1 MESKWLGRGALA
13 ALVFSVCGSSGL
25 ISGCAEERDPI
36 NRVQQGALAKSF
48 FLGPNL
54 EDYRD
59 DPEFRTKA
67 FNIDSGANTDSHVG
81 AIGGAS
87 AIERVRWEV
96 TENMLFARRSYQ
108 ESPGADNRGLPRK
121 EVSPG
126 KWEFPTKATGTIV
139 AAFKIQNHFDIRRA
153 YNSATGEEQNVIEEN
168 SSDRPWYKREY
179 MRVDWS
185 KNMADSTSGDTSW
198 VFGGGSDV
206 TAIEYS
212 QTDENDEDRP
222 HFEVQSGYFDI
233 TNKYQLKPGGGSYGI
248 PECVLV
254 GFFNGTTSFDCT
266 PVEVKARTSFQR
278 LTGDEDFE
286 PFEENKAFRDIVGN
300 WGNAGNNF
308 NREYG
313 GAPITAWDPQYG
325 YTDSNTKTF
334 YSIHNIWAQSHLAA
348 QCTSNADDN
357 KDGIADECEGPSSSA
372 GLHHGSQ
379 CDEYIG
385 RCTIPVRD
393 RKVKT
398 NAYWLNVDAPQ
409 DLTDP
414 TDASGNKTGD
424 GPIEENTVTW
434 NQIFKVAVA
443 YRREVECRR
452 TNDGSRDDCHAEFFA
467 GTGPDSKQMVKFGG
481 WGLDTP
487 TEQEVDKNPDTGKD
501 TPIIATCHNPVRSYD
516 LPSCGKPGEVIR
528 LGDIRKNYAIYWPYA
543 SRAPYGGVASIAG
556 DPVTG
561 EMLGVTATIMMRS
574 ATIAAAQQ
582 RDIIALANGDLKVD
596 DLIQGVQ
603 AANYAKHVKDG
614 KVVDGMTQA
623 ATPAELAQ
631 AVKNIDHRAIQL
643 AVGNNPDQ
651 LNKMSPIDAQIN
663 AMNLRIKESPTG
675 EHIAKENARLQELMK
690 GVQNTE
696 YKTQLANRGLYRI
709 VAESQDKSSAVYNA
723 IKTFADQDP
732 ERMQDILDQYQAN
745 LGAKGVCFAD
755 GLQNAGAGSIYQ
767 ASLAPYFKK
776 LYGDLDPIERGVK
789 VYQDLL
795 RESIK
800 GIAFHEIGH
809 SLGLRHNFGSSWDAL
824 NYTPQYWQL
833 RTNEGKSTKECTE
846 PRQGGADN
854 CMGPR
859 YMDPLTDDE
868 EGLAGEPRPGIEY
881 FANTSTMEYQ
891 IERFGETVGAGLYDV
906 HAMKTLYGRV
916 LETFDSSQVPYDEA
930 QLFAVKMLSQGIAKD
945 LILDTTKGYG
955 LHYTRGAMKAK
966 VFDQKRDCRPAT
978 DEEIAT
984 AKWRI
989 VHGEICSP
997 SPKNHL
1003 AYEDMKSDPIS
1014 FKLKGLG
1021 TIPIGADGVR
1031 WKGLDYPLDL
1041 ADKQRQPV
1049 IRWQYRYAEDYSRGG
1064 YIHGKMFDS
1073 GADVYEITMNV
1084 IRSFDA
1090 KYPWSYFRR
1099 QNKEFAWW
1107 SLPAGISNNTYARMR
1122 AYHWSTTTDIGRSQP
1137 ATLEDD
1143 NQNRPSVMAS
1153 REMFKFLQR
1162 SLLHPEPGAY
1172 GYGEDSIRRT
1182 STRAGAQPIMDVL
1195 SDSEAKEVGS
1205 VIGTLGIIDGRYVGI
1220 DFDNGLG
1227 GSWDYQRY
1235 PGHAG
1240 FDEEKALA
1248 FRELVDSRPTLSTI
1262 SRDNTLDGRD
1272 PYISFRTDTPEALD
1286 RLIGGILSEDWET
1299 VAPSLAEDGVSIKTL
1314 DILNPDPSAITRND
1328 RPIVFPNMG
1337 YSNQLATGIYTLIY
1351 SRFSTDMVMAQK
1363 MRIKADG
1370 DAGPTIANPIGF
1382 RDPITGIR
1390 YVAQSYGT
1398 ETIPGRGAVEKG
1410 IASRMIQRANE
1421 LGERAWAVESTSG
1434 TGEHTWTMSNGGP
1447 SVIDDAAAKEARR
1460 YIGLLDAMRQVGNV
1474 YGNGPLGGGGG
1485 GGGE

>member
-96 TENMLFARRSYQ
+96 TEDMLFARRSYQ
-108 ESPGADNRGLPRK
+108 ESPGADNRGIPRK

-126 KWEFPTKATGTIV
+126 KWEFPTKPTGTIV
-139 AAFKIQNHFDIRRA
+139 AAFKISGHFDIRRS

-185 KNMADSTSGDTSW
+185 KNMAESTSGDTSW
-198 VFGGGSDV
+198 VFGGDEGV
-206 TAIEYS
+206 TAIDYS

-222 HFEVQSGYFDI
+222 HFEVQNGYFDI
-233 TNKYQLKPGGGSYGI
+233 TNKYQLKPSGGGYGI

-266 PVEVKARTSFQR
+266 PIEVKARTSFQR

-286 PFEENKAFRDIVGN
+286 PFEESKAFRDVVGN

-325 YTDSNTKTF
+325 YTDANTKTF
-334 YSIHNIWAQSHLAA
+334 YSIHNIWEKSHFAQ
-348 QCTSNADDN
+348 QCSSNADEDKN
-357 KDGIADECEGPSSSA
+357 GIADECDA
-372 GLHHGSQ
+372 AAAAQGLAHGSQ

-385 RCTIPVRD
+385 RCTIPVRN

-398 NAYWLNVDAPQ
+398 NAYWLNTDAPQ

-414 TDASGNKTGD
+414 TDASGKKTGD

-452 TNDGSRDDCHAEFFA
+452 TRDGSRDECHAEFFT
-467 GTGPDSKQMVKFGG
+467 GTGPESKQMVKFGG
-481 WGLDTP
+481 WGIDTP
-487 TEQEVDKNPDTGKD
+487 SEQKVDINPATNAD
-501 TPIIATCHNPVRSYD
+501 TPIVATCHNPVRSYD

-528 LGDIRKNYAIYWPYA
+528 LGDLRKNYAIYWPYA
-543 SRAPYGGVASIAG
+543 SRAPYGGVASIGG

-574 ATIAAAQQ
+574 ATAAAAQQ
-582 RDIIALANGDLKVD
+582 RDIIALANGDLKID

-603 AANYAKHVKDG
+603 ASNYAKKVKDG
-614 KVVDGMTQA
+614 KVVGGMAEA
-623 ATPAELAQ
+623 ATPEELAQ
-631 AVKNIDHRAIQL
+631 APKNINHRAIQL
-643 AVGNNPDQ
+643 ATGNDPDK
-651 LNKMSPIDAQIN
+651 LNKMAHVDAQIQAIN
-663 AMNLRIKESPTG
+663 ARIKESPTG
-675 EHIAKENARLQELMK
+675 PNIAKENARLQELMK
-690 GVQNTE
+690 NIRNTP
-696 YKTQLANRGLYRI
+696 YKTELANRGLFRI
-709 VAESQDKSSAVYNA
+709 LQESADKSSSVYNA

-789 VYQDLL
+789 IYQDLL
-795 RESIK
+795 RESVK

-809 SLGLRHNFGSSWDAL
+809 SLGLRHNFGSSWDSF
-824 NYTPQYWQL
+824 NFTPQYWQL
-833 RTNEGKSTKECTE
+833 RTNEGKSTKACTQ
-846 PRQGGADN
+846 PRQGGADD

-859 YMDPLTDDE
+859 YMDPLSDDE
-868 EGLAGEPRPGIEY
+868 QGALKDEPRPGIEY

-916 LETFDSSQVPYDEA
+916 LETFDSSQVPEAEA
-930 QLFAVKMLSQGIAKD
+930 QLFAVKTLSQGISKD

-955 LHYTRGAMKAK
+955 LHYTQGAVKAK
-966 VFDQKRDCRPAT
+966 VFDKNRDCRPAT
-978 DEEIAT
+978 DEEMSS

-989 VHGEICSP
+989 VHKQVCSS

-1003 AYEDMKSDPIS
+1003 AYQDMKSDPIS
-1014 FKLKGLG
+1014 FKLKGVG

-1031 WKGLDYPLDL
+1031 WRGLDENNRPL
-1041 ADKQRQPV
+1041 
-1049 IRWQYRYAEDYSRGG
+1049 IRWHYRYAEDYSRGG

-1107 SLPAGISNNTYARMR
+1107 SLPGGIANNTFARMR
-1122 AYHWSTTTDIGRSQP
+1122 AYHWSTTTDIGRAQP
-1137 ATLEDD
+1137 GDLEDD
-1143 NQNRPSVMAS
+1143 NQERPALMAS

-1162 SLLHPEPGAY
+1162 SLMHVEPGNY
-1172 GYGEDSIRRT
+1172 GYGADSLKRT

-1195 SDSEAKEVGS
+1195 TDSEAKEVGA
-1205 VIGTLGIIDGRYVGI
+1205 VVGNIGIVDGRYVGI
-1220 DFDNGLG
+1220 DFDNTLG
-1227 GSWDYQRY
+1227 GSWDYQHY
-1235 PGHAG
+1235 PAHAG
-1240 FDEEKALA
+1240 FDEEHALA
-1248 FRELVDSRPTLSTI
+1248 LRELVDSRPTLSTV
-1262 SRDNTLDGRD
+1262 SRENTLDGRD
-1272 PYISFRTDTPEALD
+1272 PYISFRTDTPDGLD

-1299 VAPSLAEDGVSIKTL
+1299 VAPSLANDGVSIVSL
-1314 DILNPDPSAITRND
+1314 DIINPDANAINRNGTKG
-1328 RPIVFPNMG
+1328 IVFPNMG
-1337 YSNQLATGIYTLIY
+1337 YSNQLASGIYTMIY

-1370 DAGPTIANPIGF
+1370 DAGPAIANPIGF

-1390 YVAQSYGT
+1390 YTAQQYGT
-1398 ETIPGRGAVEKG
+1398 ETMPGRGAVERG

-1421 LGERAWAVESTSG
+1421 LGAKAWQVDSTSA
-1434 TGEHTWTMSNGGP
+1434 TGENTWSMTNGQPG
-1447 SVIDDAAAKEARR
+1447 VIDDAAAKEARR
-1460 YIGLLDAMRQVGNV
+1460 YIGLLDAMRQIGNIF
-1474 YGNGPLGGGGG
+1474 GQGPLGGGGG
-1485 GGGE
+1485 GGGGEE